1 MCLLKDD
8 HFLLKLMSGMGGIF
22 NILVKSF
29 PDMDQGLEDFK
40 KLFYVSWDRQRLLKS
55 FYGLIGG

>member
-8 HFLLKLMSGMGGIF
+8 HFLLKLMSGMGSIF
-22 NILVKSF
+22 NILLKSF

-40 KLFYVSWDRQRLLKS
+40 NFLMFLWIDKGCLKVSKDS
-55 FYGLIGG
+55 